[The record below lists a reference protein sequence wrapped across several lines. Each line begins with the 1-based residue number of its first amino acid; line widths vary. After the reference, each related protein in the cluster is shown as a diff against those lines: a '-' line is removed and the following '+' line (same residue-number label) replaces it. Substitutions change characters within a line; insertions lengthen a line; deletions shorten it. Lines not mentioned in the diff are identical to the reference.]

1 MIGGLIIDSLPL
13 PYSVPSCTIH
23 GSIASIT
30 IYGKRANLHA
40 EIIPLA
46 QLKPSCRCP
55 EGDSNGDHVAGLVG
69 SQNRLVAL
77 WM

>member
-1 MIGGLIIDSLPL
+1 MRVGLLVIGGLIIDSLPL
-13 PYSVPSCTIH
+13 PYSVPSCAIH

-46 QLKPSCRCP
+46 QVH
-55 EGDSNGDHVAGLVG
+55 GFLVEFE
-69 SQNRLVAL
+69 VDT
-77 WM
+77 